1 MKSQTF
7 TQALQILAGVVENIQ
22 RVIIGKDEQIKN
34 IICAWISGGHV
45 LIEDFPGTGKTML
58 ARALSKT
65 VQAEF
70 KRVQFTPDLLPSDL
84 LGTSIY
90 SQASQ
95 SFEFIKGPVFT
106 TILLGD
112 ELNRASPRTQSA
124 LLEAMAE
131 SQVSIDGTSY
141 PLNPMFIVLATQNPV
156 EQQGT
161 FPLPEAQLDR
171 FMMKIKMGY
180 PSAEHEAELLRR
192 QNKSHPIADLEAV
205 ATEEQFLYIR
215 NLVPEVLVKE
225 NVQKY
230 IVQIIGKTREHPD
243 LKLGASPRATLA
255 LVRGAQTKA
264 LMDGLDYVRPT
275 HAYNLA
281 KQIVG
286 HRLLLKT
293 EAKLQGKTSDDIV
306 DEILKSIPIPT
317 E

>member
-7 TQALQILAGVVENIQ
+7 TESLRVLSAVAENIQ
-22 RVIIGKDEQIKN
+22 KVIIGKDEQIKN
-34 IICAWISGGHV
+34 ILCAWISGGHV

-58 ARALSKT
+58 ARALCKS
-65 VQAEF
+65 VQSEF

-95 SFEFIKGPVFT
+95 AFEFMRGPLFT
-106 TILLGD
+106 TVFLGD

-131 SQVSIDGTSY
+131 GQVSVDGVTHS
-141 PLNPMFIVLATQNPV
+141 LNPMFLVLATQNPV

-171 FMMKIKMGY
+171 FMMKLQMGY
-180 PSAEHEAELLRR
+180 PSVDQEMDILKR
-192 QNKSHPIADLEAV
+192 QNKNHPINDLQPV
-205 ATEEQFLYIR
+205 ATENQMLAIR
-215 NLVPEVLVKE
+215 ALVSEVTVKE
-225 NVQKY
+225 NIQRY
-230 IVQIIGKTREHPD
+230 IVQIIGKTREHSD

-255 LVRGAQTKA
+255 LIKGAQTKA

-275 HAYNLA
+275 HVFNLA
-281 KQIVG
+281 QQIIA
-286 HRLLLKT
+286 HRLILKT
-293 EAKLQGKTSDDIV
+293 EAKLQGKTSEDVIQEV
-306 DEILKSIPIPT
+306 LRSVPVPT